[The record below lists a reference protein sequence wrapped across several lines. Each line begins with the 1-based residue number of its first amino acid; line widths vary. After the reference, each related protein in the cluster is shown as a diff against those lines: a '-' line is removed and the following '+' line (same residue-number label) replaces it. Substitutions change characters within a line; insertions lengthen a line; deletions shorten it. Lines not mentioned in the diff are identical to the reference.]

1 VTHIDYGVCFGRGAS
16 LRVPE
21 LVPCRLT
28 PLLVGGLGPT
38 AVEGRFR
45 VACELTLGVLRRDAS
60 LLLGKRPHAYAHA
73 SSFDFHVPFLLTQ

>member
-1 VTHIDYGVCFGRGAS
+1 MTHIDYGVCFDRGAA

-28 PLLVGGLGPT
+28 PMLIGGLGPT

-45 VACELTLGVLRRDAS
+45 VAAELTLGVMRNDRG
-60 LLLGKRPHAYAHA
+60 LLLG
-73 SSFDFHVPFLLTQ
+73 T